1 MLPRYWRAKS
11 KRGKD
16 AGSLDSH
23 SYRGDRG
30 RRIAPLCSR
39 QKRGGHLLKGHLCF
53 LHSTTV
59 LRDANVTEL
68 LAAIGERTPAPA
80 SGAATALT
88 AALAA
93 ALAELAA
100 RYAGN
105 DDDAER
111 AHRLAAELVRLGDA
125 DAAAYSAFMANRN
138 EQTRAEIVRI
148 PEEIA
153 RLAEQAVATALRAAG
168 KLSPS
173 VAGDARAAAELG
185 RAAAAVARGLAELNR
200 AGS

>member
-1 MLPRYWRAKS
+1 V
-11 KRGKD
+11 
-16 AGSLDSH
+16 
-23 SYRGDRG
+23 
-30 RRIAPLCSR
+30 LCE
-39 QKRGGHLLKGHLCF
+39 L
-53 LHSTTV
+53 
-59 LRDANVTEL
+59 NVAEL
-68 LAAIGERTPAPA
+68 LAVIGERTPAPA

-93 ALAELAA
+93 ALAELSA

-105 DDDAER
+105 EEDA
-111 AHRLAAELVRLGDA
+111 ALAQALAAELVRLGDA
-125 DAAAYSAFMANRN
+125 DAAAYGAFMANRT
-138 EQTRAEIVRI
+138 EATRAEIVRI

-153 RLAEQAVATALRAAG
+153 RHADEAVVIALRATD

-185 RAAAAVARGLAELNR
+185 RAAAGVARGLAELNR